1 MWAISDDLALT
12 ALAYCYSEVVL
23 PLAVSD
29 PFIFESLF
37 MVLLLTL
44 FDDIINLYYD
54 LLLFLIPKK
63 IKHF

>member
-1 MWAISDDLALT
+1 MCAISDDLALT
-12 ALAYCYSEVVL
+12 AFAYYSAVVL
-23 PLAVSD
+23 PLTVSD

-44 FDDIINLYYD
+44 FDDIIYTYYY
-54 LLLFLIPKK
+54 LLLFVILKK